1 MDKCKEI
8 IKKIYKVIINNNIHI
23 WGLVIILFL
32 ISIFG
37 VTKITN
43 GEKVSYPKMIAVTGD
58 SYAGYLMTFEDLRD
72 YGMVGY
78 AIAGK
83 TFSEN
88 YYRMREAMHQDLD
101 IVVISVGVNDVI
113 KGTEPEDF
121 AKLYRSLLLESVK
134 YGKTIIT
141 HSYLDFK
148 YNDNSI
154 NTGNIYKY
162 KPFDYDV
169 VIRKEMYGFDNVHYI
184 DMRDYEKEEYLQDDK
199 IHYNK
204 AFYDVLY
211 DRMKEIIDAKYKKDL
226 KQSLN
231 VDIYMLYAS
240 FFALLLTIL
249 VLKLTKINNFK
260 SRSQINQNKSDNDD
274 DISWSDLIH

>member
-8 IKKIYKVIINNNIHI
+8 LKKIYKIILTYNLHI
-23 WGLVIILFL
+23 WILVAILFL

-37 VTKITN
+37 ITKATN
-43 GEKVSYPKMIAVTGD
+43 KEQVKYPKSIVVTGD

-83 TFSEN
+83 TLGAN
-88 YYRMREAMHQDLD
+88 YYRMKEAMHQDLD

-113 KGTEPEDF
+113 NNTDPEEF
-121 AKLYRSLLLESVK
+121 AKLFHSLLLEGLR

-141 HSYLDFK
+141 HTYLDFK
-148 YNDNSI
+148 YNS
-154 NTGNIYKY
+154 GNIYNISKY
-162 KPFDYDV
+162 KAFDYDV
-169 VIRKEMYGFDNVHYI
+169 VIRKEIYGFDNVHYI

-204 AFYDVLY
+204 AFYDILY
-211 DRMKEIIDAKYKKDL
+211 DRMKAIIDNKYKEDVKNAKSISDV
-226 KQSLN
+226 N
-231 VDIYMLYAS
+231 IYMLYTS
-240 FFALLLTIL
+240 FLALLLTIL
-249 VLKLTKINNFK
+249 VLKIIKRRENSNCILKSNIGKMDNFE
-260 SRSQINQNKSDNDD
+260 SS
-274 DISWSDLIH
+274 ISKNI